1 MELVSNA
8 SLPMLLR
15 QMDMR
20 LSAWLLLLMVASA
33 LTEGIGLILLV
44 PMLSALSGGAAGD
57 GRIESWIAAMGL
69 PVSLGPLLVVFAVL
83 VSLRA
88 VINSVRAVTSQR
100 FEMQVVDGLRSR
112 VWDALLH
119 CDWRVVSAMRQSD
132 NTSLLITN
140 IDRIGDGFNALLSF
154 LALAITLVGLG
165 AAAFAIAPLAA
176 LAAAAG
182 GAIVLF
188 VYRRMRRRAT
198 MLGMQ
203 LGAAYRDIHGN
214 LSEGLRSLREIK
226 SLGLEQEVSERGTA
240 SFANLRKAQISYV
253 RDIGLGQIV
262 LHTAGAALLATAV
275 WFSMTWHY
283 AGISQVLP
291 LVALFARGLP
301 LLGALQEAWQNWAH
315 CSSAIG
321 ETISLIR
328 RAENAREPEIGSTI
342 APVLADTIAFDH
354 ATVSFCGTSQP
365 ALDDASLVIQA
376 GSITAL
382 IGPSGSG
389 KSTLADLAGGL
400 LAPDSGS
407 VSVDG
412 KLLEG
417 VQRRAWRT
425 KVAYVQQESVV
436 FSGTI
441 RENLARASP
450 AADEVRI
457 RRALTEASA
466 LFVDQLPDGINTLIG
481 EGGRRLSGGEQQRI
495 ALARALMR
503 DPALLIL
510 DEATS
515 ALDTANE
522 AAITQ
527 AIAALK
533 GKLTIMI
540 IAHRGALVGLAD
552 QVVRLDSGRIVA
564 IETSRETG

>member
-1 MELVSNA
+1 MKPASNA
-8 SLPMLLR
+8 NLPMLLR

-100 FEMQVVDGLRSR
+100 FEMQAVDRLRAR
-112 VWDALLH
+112 AWDALLH

-182 GAIVLF
+182 GVTVLF

-198 MLGMQ
+198 MLGVQ
-203 LGAAYRDIHGN
+203 LGAAYRDIHAN
-214 LSEGLRSLREIK
+214 LSEGLRSLREVK

-275 WFSMTWHY
+275 WFSMTWHN

-328 RAENAREPEIGSTI
+328 RAENAREPEVGSTI

-389 KSTLADLAGGL
+389 KSTIADLAGGL
-400 LAPDSGS
+400 LAPDSGA

-417 VQRRAWRT
+417 AQRRAWRT

-450 AADEVRI
+450 AADDARI
-457 RRALTEASA
+457 RRALTDASA

-495 ALARALMR
+495 ALARALLR

-533 GKLTIMI
+533 GKLTIII